1 MMTSGTGSA
10 TADVTGAVECHM
22 TGGAGGVGAAVG
34 GVAVKLPQQVA
45 YENTLKKGKISKEK
59 IMKLGRVRRRRM
71 KVQK

>member
-1 MMTSGTGSA
+1 
-10 TADVTGAVECHM
+10 M